1 MVVRKFNYFRF
12 ISFIV
17 ILIGI
22 IVGIVLFIKKSNYK
36 KTNEY
41 KLLELGYSQIQIS
54 TIEQEL
60 NDSQIDKLLTMDYDE
75 NIIGLL
81 TEKYFIFDNLDKYL
95 EYKKEKSNYENSK
108 VVSIINTK
116 ANIDWFDYELETD
129 TSKNELMLVNRIYG
143 LSSTYEPKDIVNIPT
158 QYAYTGKQISKS
170 ILDKII
176 SLIDTAK
183 SSKGYTFVVSE
194 GYRSYK
200 AQEDIYN
207 FFADNYG
214 KSDADEIAAR
224 PGHSEYQTGLSFDL
238 VPYNE
243 VIEKPYEDERYLW
256 LKDNAHKYGFIFRL
270 EKDKE
275 NLTGFNASAWRLRY
289 VGESAASI
297 MYNEKICFEEYYAY
311 FVENVD

>member
-17 ILIGI
+17 ILVGI
-22 IVGIVLFIKKSNYK
+22 IVGIVVLIKKSNYK
-36 KTNEY
+36 KTYEY
-41 KLLELGYSQIQIS
+41 KLLEAGYSQVQIS
-54 TIEQEL
+54 TIEEEL
-60 NDSQIDKLLTMDYDE
+60 TNSQIDKLLTMDYDD

-108 VVSIINTK
+108 IISIINTK

-129 TSKNELMLVNRIYG
+129 ASKNELMLVNRIYG
-143 LSSTYEPKDIVNIPT
+143 LSSSYEPENIVDIPT
-158 QYAYTGKQISKS
+158 QYAYTGKQISNN

-176 SLIDTAK
+176 TLINSAK
-183 SSKGYTFVVSE
+183 NEGYTFVVSE

-207 FFADNYG
+207 FYANNYG

-243 VIEKPYEDERYLW
+243 VIENPYEDKRYLW

-270 EKDKE
+270 EKEKE
-275 NLTGFNASAWRLRY
+275 ELTGFNASAWRLRY

-297 MYNEKICFEEYYAY
+297 IYNENICFEEYYAY
-311 FVENVD
+311 FVENAN